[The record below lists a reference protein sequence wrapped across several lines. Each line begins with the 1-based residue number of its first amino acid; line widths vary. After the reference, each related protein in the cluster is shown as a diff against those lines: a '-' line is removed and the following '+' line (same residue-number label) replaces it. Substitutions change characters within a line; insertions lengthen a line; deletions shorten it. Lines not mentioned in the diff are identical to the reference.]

1 MRAADREMRPGFL
14 LKEWKNKM
22 IHRNVVLSGLFAM
35 ACVGV
40 LQAADDASIT
50 KTDPTELATKAW
62 VALKAGDHEQ
72 VSELTTQ
79 CFEKFGDDAVKQ
91 QKESGEEISK
101 DNAHSFPELNSVGTC
116 LFILAESLSQQG
128 KDEKSQATLKKLI
141 ADFPECHCENK
152 EGYYW
157 KPALAAEKRLAEAP
171 ENSG

>member
-1 MRAADREMRPGFL
+1 
-14 LKEWKNKM
+14 
-22 IHRNVVLSGLFAM
+22 M
-35 ACVGV
+35 ACVGL

-50 KTDPTELATKAW
+50 KTDPTELATNAW

-79 CFEKFGDDAVKQ
+79 CFEEFGDEAVKQ

-128 KDEKSQATLKKLI
+128 KDEKSRATLKKLI

-157 KPALAAEKRLAEAP
+157 KPALADEKRIEEDP
-171 ENSG
+171 KF

>member
-1 MRAADREMRPGFL
+1 
-14 LKEWKNKM
+14 M
-22 IHRNVVLSGLFAM
+22 IHRNVVLSGLLAM

-40 LQAADDASIT
+40 LQAADDAQPYRRQIRQ
-50 KTDPTELATKAW
+50 ELATKAW

-79 CFEKFGDDAVKQ
+79 CFEEFGNEAVKQ

-128 KDEKSQATLKKLI
+128 KDEKSQATLQKLI
-141 ADFPECHCENK
+141 TDFPECHCENK

>member
-1 MRAADREMRPGFL
+1 MTY
-14 LKEWKNKM
+14 KNF
-22 IHRNVVLSGLFAM
+22 ILSGLLAM
-35 ACVGV
+35 ACVSV
-40 LQAADDASIT
+40 LQAADDASIAE
-50 KTDPTELATKAW
+50 TDPTELTTQAW

-79 CFEKFGDDAVKQ
+79 CFEEFGDEAIKQ

-101 DNAHSFPELNSVGTC
+101 DNAASFPELNSVGTC

-141 ADFPECHCENK
+141 ANFPESHCENK
-152 EGYYW
+152 QGYYW